1 MTARPETV
9 RAVLLICLTPLLLLA
24 AAVGGCD
31 AEPTRGAA
39 GTPKVDPAKA
49 DATPA
54 AATRPAGTTTP
65 YDLLDRY
72 YAPYTA
78 ADDPLGFPMKV
89 RNLSAGPYRFWRGS
103 KELFYEWCRTNAADW
118 LADQPSYLRIHGDLH
133 PGNLGIYLSQ
143 GEFGQHVAFGA
154 VDFDESARLPFQLE
168 LLQGVVTLKLLS
180 DHRRIRVD
188 AQKLDTVIA
197 TMLEAYR
204 TSLDSD
210 RTPTQLLE
218 DDKWVGALLKDVRK
232 REYSKEVDKY
242 VHKGHFET
250 VIEDKSDRTKEILQ
264 PAKGKG
270 EIADAIESAL
280 TKTPDGADLFRTAG
294 VSKKSILD
302 IARRTQLESAGSEG
316 LHKYLVLLA
325 NKSSSGKRLILYLKQ
340 QIPTAAER
348 VGIIPTDSRPPGQRA
363 AEDAHDLSRPPG
375 YFNGWC
381 PLNGGSY
388 RLTIKEPWS
397 ETLDGKDVDTF
408 DDLKHFARIW
418 GTVAGSLHRQG
429 RDVVERVKSRLTPE
443 LAKLLRDRGGTYA
456 AAIAPQF
463 QSFATDARTR
473 AAIERANAALRDLE
487 KNGR

>member
-1 MTARPETV
+1 M
-9 RAVLLICLTPLLLLA
+9 
-24 AAVGGCD
+24 
-31 AEPTRGAA
+31 
-39 GTPKVDPAKA
+39 
-49 DATPA
+49 
-54 AATRPAGTTTP
+54 
-65 YDLLDRY
+65 
-72 YAPYTA
+72 
-78 ADDPLGFPMKV
+78 
-89 RNLSAGPYRFWRGS
+89 
-103 KELFYEWCRTNAADW
+103 
-118 LADQPSYLRIHGDLH
+118 
-133 PGNLGIYLSQ
+133 GIYLSQ
-143 GEFGQHVAFGA
+143 GEFGRHVAFGA
-154 VDFDESARLPFQLE
+154 VDFDESARLPFQIE
-168 LLQGVVTLKLLS
+168 LLQGVVTLKLLA
-180 DHRRIRVD
+180 DHRRI
-188 AQKLDTVIA
+188 KLNGEKLEAVIVA
-197 TMLEAYR
+197 MLEAYR
-204 TSLDSD
+204 TSLESD

-232 REYSKEVDKY
+232 REYSKEVEKY
-242 VHKGHFET
+242 VHKGQFET

-264 PAKGKG
+264 PTKGKG

-280 TKTPDGADLFRTAG
+280 TKTPDGADLFKTAG

-325 NKSSSGKRLILYLKQ
+325 NKSGAGKRLILYLKQ
-340 QIPTAAER
+340 QIPTSAER

-418 GTVAGSLHRQG
+418 GTVAGSVHRQG
-429 RDVVERVKSRLTPE
+429 GDEVARVKPMLTPE
-443 LAKLLRDRGGTYA
+443 LAKQLRERGEAYA
-456 AAIAPQF
+456 AAVASQF
-463 QSFATDARTR
+463 RAFTLDPRTR
-473 AAIERANAALRDLE
+473 ETIGKAEAALRDLE